1 VQYASVQDKYLP
13 HVNEALKN
21 HVNHNT
27 ASDILQVDGYPS
39 VYAVN
44 PNATEVIPIQHVN
57 DTKVMTRVMNEMGMN
72 EMGMNEMG
80 MNEMGMNEMGM
91 NEMGTNQ
98 TKTKPNPPYTLYGPE
113 NEVSQIKKT
122 QEPDFIVRNSKNAVL
137 DEIPS
142 ESDNTLNAVR
152 PSMYTTDIESPPKS
166 MEGGGR
172 KGYYQQV
179 EEFFGKS
186 VKKGLFFLKSKK
198 SRKSKKGRKSRKQ

>member
-1 VQYASVQDKYLP
+1 
-13 HVNEALKN
+13 
-21 HVNHNT
+21 
-27 ASDILQVDGYPS
+27 
-39 VYAVN
+39 
-44 PNATEVIPIQHVN
+44 
-57 DTKVMTRVMNEMGMN
+57 
-72 EMGMNEMG
+72 
-80 MNEMGMNEMGM
+80 MNEMGM

-98 TKTKPNPPYTLYGPE
+98 TKTKPNPPHTLYGPE

-172 KGYYQQV
+172 KGYYRQV